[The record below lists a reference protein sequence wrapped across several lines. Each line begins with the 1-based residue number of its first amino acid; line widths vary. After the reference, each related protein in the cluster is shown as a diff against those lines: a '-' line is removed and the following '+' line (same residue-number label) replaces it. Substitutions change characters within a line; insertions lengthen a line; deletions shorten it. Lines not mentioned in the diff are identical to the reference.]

1 MTELEHDRDTDA
13 AALDA
18 ADPLRGFRE
27 EFLMPRAPD
36 GRAAVY
42 FCGHSLGLQPRRTA
56 ALVNEELDAW
66 AVHAVEGH
74 FRGQR
79 PWVAYHE
86 RLAPGLARLT
96 GAEVGEVVAMNSLT
110 VNLHLMCVSFYR
122 PTSERYKLL
131 IERPAFPS
139 DRYAAESQVRFHGFD
154 PADALLEVG
163 ARSGEEPIRLEDIAR
178 LIESEGSRI
187 ALVLLPGVQY
197 LSGQLLEIEEIT
209 RLARR
214 QGCQVGFDLAHAVGN
229 VPLALHDWDVD
240 FAVWCNYKYLNA
252 GPGAIGGAFVHARHA
267 RAFDL
272 PRFAGWWGHDPASR
286 FRMGPQ
292 FVPIPGADGWQ
303 LSNPPIL
310 AMTPLIGSLELFDQA
325 GIERLRRKSLALTGR
340 FETLVRTRLDG
351 RVSILTPTDPQRRG
365 CQLSLRLHLP
375 TAEARTVHEALVAG
389 GYFCDWRE
397 PDVIR
402 AAPVPLYNRFED
414 VDRFVSALERAL
426 DACR

>member
-1 MTELEHDRDTDA
+1 MTGSIHDREADA

-18 ADPLRGFRE
+18 ADPLHSFRD

-56 ALVNEELDAW
+56 ALVNEELEAW
-66 AVHAVEGH
+66 ARHAVEGH

-86 RLAPGLARLT
+86 RFAPGLARLT
-96 GAEVGEVVAMNSLT
+96 GAEAGEVVAMNSLT

-122 PTSERYKLL
+122 PTRERYKLL

-139 DRYAAESQVRFHGFD
+139 DRYAAESQVRFHGYD
-154 PADALLEVG
+154 PADALLEID
-163 ARSGEEPIRLEDIAR
+163 AREGEAVIRLEDIAK
-178 LIESEGSRI
+178 LIESEGPRI
-187 ALVLLPGVQY
+187 ALVMLPGVQY
-197 LSGQLLEIEEIT
+197 LSGQRLEMQEIT

-214 QGCQVGFDLAHAVGN
+214 QGCRVGFDLAHAVGN

-240 FAVWCNYKYLNA
+240 FAVWCNYKYVNA
-252 GPGAIGGAFVHARHA
+252 GPGAIGGAFVHARHGH
-267 RAFDL
+267 AFDL
-272 PRFAGWWGHDPASR
+272 PRFAGWWGHDAATR
-286 FRMGPQ
+286 FLMGPQ

-310 AMTPLIGSLELFDQA
+310 AMAPLIGSLDLFDRA
-325 GIERLRRKSLALTGR
+325 GIDRLRQKSLALTGR
-340 FETLVRTRLDG
+340 LEASIRERLAG
-351 RVSILTPTDPQRRG
+351 RVSILTPSDPTRRG
-365 CQLSLRLHLP
+365 CQLSLRLHRRRE
-375 TAEARTVHEALVAG
+375 EAHGVHDALVSQG
-389 GYFCDWRE
+389 VFCDWRE

-414 VDRFVSALERAL
+414 VDRFVNALERAL
-426 DACR
+426 ELS